1 MLTRSSSLHQS
12 SPVDPSL
19 RYKEEL
25 LKQEEEAIKRKEQ
38 SVTIELEKRK
48 KELLAK
54 EAALKDL

>member
-1 MLTRSSSLHQS
+1 
-12 SPVDPSL
+12 VDPSL